1 MHRQLPVYLAEL
13 DDYELDTEELKNVAG
28 GNWTGNCIYK
38 LIKTGWR
45 KVLHKKTFVA
55 CCFSICLLVN
65 LLCFPTALAAEILR
79 EVVPLERNHVP
90 LHLERYIEQDGQKK
104 KPVLFVHGVTYSS
117 HEFDVDYK
125 DYSLARYFAR
135 HGFEVWLLDIA
146 GFGNSGSVRDG
157 FLPDSDYAAEDI
169 AAAVRCI
176 LKRNQISSMDVLGW
190 SWGTV
195 TSGRF
200 AARHPEMVRRL
211 VLYAPIVA
219 GLGEQQM
226 EEPFH
231 INTWI
236 HAAEDFQTT
245 TDGDID
251 FSIVEKPVAD
261 TYLSNAWRNDKTS
274 SPNGGRR
281 DLLVSP
287 DARLIPT
294 LGIKAPTLIIAG
306 SKDPY
311 VSPALCEEAYKTL
324 RNKDSGLVII
334 KGAGHAMLMER
345 PYYRRFRENVRAF
358 LNKGAR

>member
-1 MHRQLPVYLAEL
+1 MAIKKAEL
-13 DDYELDTEELKNVAG
+13 TMEL
-28 GNWTGNCIYK
+28 I
-38 LIKTGWR
+38 R
-45 KVLHKKTFVA
+45 KAL
-55 CCFSICLLVN
+55 FSFSVCLLLH
-65 LLCFPTALAAEILR
+65 LLCLSSAQSAEILR

-90 LHLERYIEQDGQKK
+90 LYLERYIEKDGQRKQ
-104 KPVLFVHGVTYSS
+104 PLLFVHGVTYSS

-146 GFGNSGSVRDG
+146 GFGNSGSVGDG

-169 AAAVRCI
+169 ASAVQCI
-176 LKRNQISSMDVLGW
+176 LQRNRVSAVDVLGW

-200 AARHPEMVRRL
+200 AARNPGMVRRL

-219 GLGEQQM
+219 GLGEQQVT
-226 EEPFH
+226 EPFH
-231 INTWI
+231 TNTWM
-236 HAAEDFQTT
+236 HAVEDFQTAP
-245 TDGDID
+245 DGGID
-251 FSIVEKPVAD
+251 FRIVEKPVAD

-287 DARLIPT
+287 DTRLIPT
-294 LGIKAPTLIIAG
+294 ADIKVPTLIIAG

-311 VSPALCEEAYKTL
+311 VSPALCEEVYKTL
-324 RNKDSGLVII
+324 PNRDSRLEII
-334 KGAGHAMLMER
+334 EGACHAMLIER
-345 PYYRRFRENVRAF
+345 PYYRRFREKVRAF
-358 LNKGAR
+358 LSK

>member
-1 MHRQLPVYLAEL
+1 MSKRMGVNLSGRILFA
-13 DDYELDTEELKNVAG
+13 
-28 GNWTGNCIYK
+28 
-38 LIKTGWR
+38 R
-45 KVLHKKTFVA
+45 KAFVLFS
-55 CCFSICLLVN
+55 FSICVLLQ
-65 LLCFPTALAAEILR
+65 LLCLSTALAAEILR

-90 LHLERYIEQDGQKK
+90 LHLERYVAQDGQRK

-117 HEFDVDYK
+117 NEFDVDYK

-146 GFGNSGSVRDG
+146 GYGNSGSVRDG

-169 AAAVRCI
+169 ASAVQCI
-176 LKRNQISSMDVLGW
+176 LKRNQISAMDVLGW

-195 TSGRF
+195 TTGRF
-200 AARHPEMVRRL
+200 AARYPGMVRRL

-219 GLGEQQM
+219 GLGEQQVD
-226 EEPFH
+226 ESFH
-231 INTWI
+231 TNTWM
-236 HAAEDFQTT
+236 HAVEDFQTAP
-245 TDGDID
+245 DGGID
-251 FSIVEKPVAD
+251 FRIVEKPVAD

-281 DLLVSP
+281 DLLVSR

-294 LGIKAPTLIIAG
+294 AGIKAPTLIIAG

-324 RNKDSGLVII
+324 TSKDSKLVII
-334 KGAGHAMLMER
+334 EGAGHAMLMER
-345 PYYRRFRENVRAF
+345 PYYRKFREKVRAF
-358 LNKGAR
+358 LNEGAK